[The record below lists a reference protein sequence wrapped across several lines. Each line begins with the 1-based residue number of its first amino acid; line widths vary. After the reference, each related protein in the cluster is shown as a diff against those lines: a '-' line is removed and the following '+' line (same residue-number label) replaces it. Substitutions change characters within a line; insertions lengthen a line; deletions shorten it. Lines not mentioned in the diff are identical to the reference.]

1 MFFHAFSR
9 LAGISAG
16 VASQYAD
23 IMESRRSP
31 ISINIQ
37 SSHSKTILLA
47 EDKPDLRRLIAKS
60 LQQAGYRVFA
70 AEDGLK
76 ALEISRG
83 YGAQL
88 DLLITD
94 MKMPRMDGEQLVEAL
109 RLERPGIRVLYV
121 SGLATAAPSESF
133 LQKPFIMRDLE
144 SLVRDL
150 LPEQVFD
157 PADKAM
163 EMHLQ

>member
-1 MFFHAFSR
+1 M
-9 LAGISAG
+9 
-16 VASQYAD
+16 
-23 IMESRRSP
+23 
-31 ISINIQ
+31 NTQ
-37 SSHSKTILLA
+37 SSHSETILLA
-47 EDKPDLRRLIAKS
+47 EDQPDLRRLIAKS

-109 RLERPGIRVLYV
+109 RLERPGIRVLYM